1 MKNVAPHHAVQHQ
14 EGAIGILAQQIPRL
28 QLKFVADG
36 LQHEA
41 EEDNHP
47 QPVGPAEAGTV
58 EQGERGEEGAS
69 ESNERRERKFPLAP
83 RREHQHAPLFFR
95 LAQAEQERIAPLHK
109 KQKHQ
114 NGSQQGDHKP
124 PILLK

>member
-1 MKNVAPHHAVQHQ
+1 MRLAHAIRWPN
-14 EGAIGILAQQIPRL
+14 GSIRILAQQIARL
-28 QLKFVADG
+28 QLEFVADG

-41 EEDNHP
+41 KEDNHP
-47 QPVGPAEAGTV
+47 QPIGPAEAGTIK
-58 EQGERGEEGAS
+58 QGEGSEEGAS
-69 ESNERRERKFPLAP
+69 EGNERRERKFPLAP

-95 LAQAEQERIAPLHK
+95 LTQTEQERIAPLHK

-114 NGSQQGDHKP
+114 DGSQQGDHKP